1 MSTRRLSN
9 RRGFAVLQQLGK
21 LAGTGLVLAGE
32 LDHMPEGLTEPQ
44 QAMALAEAGDLA
56 LTLVV
61 ETASG
66 GKSKKLWKAMTPESG
81 AAAALFLAH
90 GLAATTARI
99 ASAPNH
105 HLTAKR
111 QIEARALLRRHLP
124 WSAEDEDEIANHTR
138 TIDPLDASG
147 LDQAR
152 IEVAFGAIRRVIAAE
167 IAYTLPGFAP
177 LALEDPAERYL
188 SNLSWQNC
196 WNQVLTPWLALTD
209 PEGLRA
215 ASG

>member
-1 MSTRRLSN
+1 
-9 RRGFAVLQQLGK
+9 
-21 LAGTGLVLAGE
+21 
-32 LDHMPEGLTEPQ
+32 MPEGLTEPQ
-44 QAMALAEAGDLA
+44 RAMALAEAGDLT

-66 GKSKKLWKAMTPESG
+66 GKAKKLWKAMTPESG

-105 HLTAKR
+105 HLTA
-111 QIEARALLRRHLP
+111 QHQVEAQALLRRHLP
-124 WSAEDEDEIANHTR
+124 WSAENEDEIAKHTR

-152 IEVAFGAIRRVIAAE
+152 IEIAFGAIRRVIRAE
-167 IAYTLPGFAP
+167 IAYTLPGFAR
-177 LALEDPAERYL
+177 LALQDPAERYL

-196 WNQVLTPWLALTD
+196 WNRVLTPWLALTD

-215 ASG
+215 AAG